1 MSPSKETVFIHR
13 SHPTRPMLHH
23 LRQQACHLITS
34 VPRCFCWFILPP
46 PSIVAK
52 HIDYGNFSSILPSD
66 LRSNLLNNVCNPSQG
81 HIKSSGVM
89 QIQTPGRNRRPLVH
103 LQWLISNQLLSDGCF
118 PAVPINSLSQITIL
132 PCWSDKVDFLLQ
144 GLLSLAQLGIRRV
157 LQLHAPSPRAS
168 KGPLSSCSTQD
179 KYLWWA
185 DLPLI
190 GTTIPIITGT
200 TVTSAS
206 FGC

>member
-66 LRSNLLNNVCNPSQG
+66 LRRNLLNNVCNPSQG
-81 HIKSSGVM
+81 HIKSSCVM

-103 LQWLISNQLLSDGCF
+103 LQWLIVARRFEPTSVWWMLPSCPNKVSLADHHSSLMIGQGWLSF
-118 PAVPINSLSQITIL
+118 ARITIACTAWHSAGSAATRSK
-132 PCWSDKVDFLLQ
+132 PKSLQ
-144 GLLSLAQLGIRRV
+144 RPSIFM
-157 LQLHAPSPRAS
+157 LHTR
-168 KGPLSSCSTQD
+168 
-179 KYLWWA
+179 
-185 DLPLI
+185 
-190 GTTIPIITGT
+190 
-200 TVTSAS
+200 
-206 FGC
+206 